1 MLKIRYMFI
10 ETCTVCTHTH
20 NGTGTRSSTCT
31 HIRIRTI
38 IHTCTCNGTAIGTE
52 KVIKTVI
59 SGGEK

>member
-1 MLKIRYMFI
+1 MFI